1 MTLRSIVT
9 EHLYLQRK
17 ATPANPPTGIAVVYL
32 KYNEPEQNLNTVL
45 GTIIRQL
52 LHDHES
58 IPDVLQEIY
67 ENQDDPNAAPS
78 LKKLSRI
85 LLEMCETCYST
96 VFLIIDA
103 LDECEDKFRWELLDI
118 LRPLPNSRLM
128 ITSRLLPGI
137 EEELEGFSRLDV
149 KANKADIELFINRQI
164 ENNKN
169 LKKIVS
175 QHPAMRRD
183 IHVAVVKTAQDM

>member
-1 MTLRSIVT
+1 
-9 EHLYLQRK
+9 
-17 ATPANPPTGIAVVYL
+17 L